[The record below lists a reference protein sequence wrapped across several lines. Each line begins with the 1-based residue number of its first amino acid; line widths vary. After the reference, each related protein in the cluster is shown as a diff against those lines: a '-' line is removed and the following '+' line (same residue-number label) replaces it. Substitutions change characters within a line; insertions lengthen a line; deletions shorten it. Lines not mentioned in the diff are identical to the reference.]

1 MARKSLRGKGVPTM
15 VGGDTSVPANR
26 GAGAVAG
33 KSAGKAKR
41 GKRTGGT
48 LNTAVGKSKV
58 QSPPIQGGYA

>member
-1 MARKSLRGKGVPTM
+1 MSRKSLRGKGIPSF
-15 VGGDTSVPANR
+15 VGGDTAVPANR
-26 GAGAVAG
+26 GAGATAG

-48 LNTAVGKSKV
+48 LNTAAGKSKI